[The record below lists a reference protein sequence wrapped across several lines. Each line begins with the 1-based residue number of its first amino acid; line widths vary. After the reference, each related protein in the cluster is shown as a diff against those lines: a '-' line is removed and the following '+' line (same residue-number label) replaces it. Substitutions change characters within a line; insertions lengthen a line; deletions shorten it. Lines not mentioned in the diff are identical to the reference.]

1 VSEFTG
7 ERVIPGLVNDDLWAE
22 HFGRYAFAARLAAG
36 KRVLDVG
43 CGAGYGL
50 VELARSARF
59 AVGIDVAREPLDY
72 AFNHYHNFTNVAFL
86 QASASALPFVNQ
98 SFELITAFEVIEH
111 LTDWPR
117 LLAEAKRVLKRSG
130 AFLVSTPNKRYYA
143 ESRAEHGHNPFHVH
157 EFDYKEFRGALA
169 EFFPLANVVLQNW
182 SSSIVFSPANPQLSA
197 PDGRVDTTAGEPGD
211 AHFFLAVCSFQEQ
224 PESNT
229 FLYMPRA
236 ANVLRERE
244 RHIQIL
250 ERDLEAMTAER
261 NTLIE
266 LHDRQTRELEE
277 RNRWAL
283 QLEQDWRAVLDR
295 VAQVQEELRIE
306 QLRGAD
312 VAAAYA
318 RKVADLEIENR
329 EKTQWAIETERRLT
343 ADLAARCNELAET
356 VRLLDAAEATVVER
370 TLWAQRAQA
379 SLDTLEA
386 QLRMIRQSR
395 WVRLGRAVGIGPQ
408 VDG

>member
-1 VSEFTG
+1 MSEFTG

-22 HFGRYAFAARLAAG
+22 HFGRYAFAARFAAG
-36 KRVLDVG
+36 KRVLDIG

-50 VELARSARF
+50 MELARASRF
-59 AVGIDVAREPLDY
+59 AVGIDLARDPLDY
-72 AFNHYHNFTNVAFL
+72 ALTHYHKSTTAAFL
-86 QASASALPFVNQ
+86 QASASALPFADQ

-117 LLAEAKRVLKRSG
+117 LLAEAKRVLRQSG
-130 AFLVSTPNKRYYA
+130 TFLVSTPNKRYYA
-143 ESRAEHGHNPFHVH
+143 ESRAEHGQNPFHVH
-157 EFDYKEFRGALA
+157 EFDFKEFRAALA
-169 EFFPLANVVLQNW
+169 EFFPLANVLLQNW

-197 PDGRVDTTAGEPGD
+197 PDARVDATAGEPGD

-224 PESNT
+224 PDSNS
-229 FLYMPRA
+229 FLYLPRA

-244 RHIQIL
+244 HHIRIL

-266 LHDRQTRELEE
+266 LHDEQTRQLEE

-283 QLEQDWRAVLDR
+283 QLDKDWKAALDR
-295 VAQVQEELRIE
+295 VAQVQDELQIE
-306 QLRGAD
+306 QHRGAE

-329 EKTQWAIETERRLT
+329 QKTEWAIETERRLSS
-343 ADLAARCNELAET
+343 DLAAKCNELAET

-370 TLWAQRAQA
+370 TLWAQRVQA

-386 QLRMIRQSR
+386 QLRMIRESR
-395 WVRLGRAVGIGPQ
+395 WVRLGRAVRVGPR
-408 VDG
+408 VEG

>member
-1 VSEFTG
+1 
-7 ERVIPGLVNDDLWAE
+7 
-22 HFGRYAFAARLAAG
+22 
-36 KRVLDVG
+36 
-43 CGAGYGL
+43 
-50 VELARSARF
+50 
-59 AVGIDVAREPLDY
+59 
-72 AFNHYHNFTNVAFL
+72 
-86 QASASALPFVNQ
+86 
-98 SFELITAFEVIEH
+98 
-111 LTDWPR
+111 
-117 LLAEAKRVLKRSG
+117 
-130 AFLVSTPNKRYYA
+130 
-143 ESRAEHGHNPFHVH
+143 
-157 EFDYKEFRGALA
+157 
-169 EFFPLANVVLQNW
+169 VVLQNW

-229 FLYMPRA
+229 FLYLPRA

-244 RHIQIL
+244 RHIQLL

-261 NTLIE
+261 NTLID

-283 QLEQDWRAVLDR
+283 QLELDWKAALDR
-295 VAQVQEELRIE
+295 VAQVQEELQIE
-306 QLRGAD
+306 QLRGAE
-312 VAAAYA
+312 VAADYA

-329 EKTQWAIETERRLT
+329 EKTEWAIETERRLT
-343 ADLAARCNELAET
+343 ADLAARCNELAQT
-356 VRLLDAAEATVVER
+356 VGLLDAAEATVVER

-386 QLRMIRQSR
+386 QLRMIRESR
-395 WVRLGRAVGIGPQ
+395 WVRLGRAVGVGPR

>member
-22 HFGRYAFAARLAAG
+22 HFGRYAFAARFAG
-36 KRVLDVG
+36 GKSVLDIG

-50 VELARSARF
+50 VELARSAGF
-59 AVGIDVAREPLDY
+59 SVGIDVAHEPLDY
-72 AFNHYHNFTNVAFL
+72 ARTHYRNSTNVAFL
-86 QASASALPFVNQ
+86 QASASALPFANQ

-117 LLAEAKRVLKRSG
+117 LLAEAKRVLKPSG

-143 ESRAEHGHNPFHVH
+143 ESRAEHGQNPFHVH
-157 EFDYKEFRGALA
+157 EFDFKEFRAALA

-197 PDGRVDTTAGEPGD
+197 PDGRVDTTAGEPAD

-229 FLYMPRA
+229 FLYLPRA

-261 NTLIE
+261 NTLID

-283 QLEQDWRAVLDR
+283 QLEQDWKAALDR

-306 QLRGAD
+306 QLRGAE
-312 VAAAYA
+312 VAADYA

-329 EKTQWAIETERRLT
+329 EKTEWAIETERRLT
-343 ADLAARCNELAET
+343 ADLAAKCNELAQT
-356 VRLLDAAEATVVER
+356 VVLLDAAEATVVER

-386 QLRMIRQSR
+386 QLRMIRESR
-395 WVRLGRAVGIGPQ
+395 WVRLGRAVGVGPQ
-408 VDG
+408 VNG